1 VITFLD
7 FEKDQS
13 MVEVILTHVFALKNS
28 SKYTM
33 ILRRILNKLIVRVG
47 VKKVLMSTNRQN
59 QKLIHYVERER
70 RKV

>member
-1 VITFLD
+1 MITFLD

-13 MVEVILTHVFALKNS
+13 MVEVILTHVFAMKNS

>member
-13 MVEVILTHVFALKNS
+13 MVEVILTHVFAMKNS

>member
-1 VITFLD
+1 MITFLD